1 MPLVPSETQSERPR
15 TCPTRSF
22 VTRLTSEMN
31 ALLDSQLFFGSL
43 AFLGGFFF
51 FLLFL
56 MPVLE
61 TRRWTPTHCE
71 SGFPVI

>member
-1 MPLVPSETQSERPR
+1 M
-15 TCPTRSF
+15 
-22 VTRLTSEMN
+22 TRLTSEMN

-71 SGFPVI
+71 SGFPLI